1 MTQMNLC
8 RKQQQTHRRREQ
20 KGGEGR
26 EGGGLRG
33 QGKQT
38 QTIIYRMDKQQGPR
52 VCGAGN
58 YIQYLVIN
66 HNRKE
71 FKKHMYN

>member
-1 MTQMNLC
+1 MTHTNLS
-8 RKQQQTHRRREQ
+8 RKQKQTQRQRGQ
-20 KGGEGR
+20 TCACQGGGKAG
-26 EGGGLRG
+26 GGGLRG
-33 QGKQT
+33 RGKQM
-38 QTIIYRMDKQQGPR
+38 QTVIYRTDTQQGPN

-71 FKKHMYN
+71 Y